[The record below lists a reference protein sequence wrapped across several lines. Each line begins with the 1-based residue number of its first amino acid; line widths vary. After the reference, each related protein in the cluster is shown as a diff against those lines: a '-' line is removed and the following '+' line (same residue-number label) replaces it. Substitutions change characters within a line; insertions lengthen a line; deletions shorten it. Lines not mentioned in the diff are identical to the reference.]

1 MIALWRDVREIV
13 HEQVQYRDLLF
24 QMAKRDLVLRYKQ
37 TFMAYRAYERGDLRA
52 ARARLWQV
60 KQRGLVGW
68 RESSYLLISYLP
80 SGVVNSMRRVKH
92 ALQRSAP

>member
-1 MIALWRDVREIV
+1 VLERCALPAAQRDFVMMRLRE
-13 HEQVQYRDLLF
+13 QLF
-24 QMAKRDLVLRYKQ
+24 G
-37 TFMAYRAYERGDLRA
+37 MAYRAYDRGDLRT

-60 KQRGLVGW
+60 SRRGLLGW